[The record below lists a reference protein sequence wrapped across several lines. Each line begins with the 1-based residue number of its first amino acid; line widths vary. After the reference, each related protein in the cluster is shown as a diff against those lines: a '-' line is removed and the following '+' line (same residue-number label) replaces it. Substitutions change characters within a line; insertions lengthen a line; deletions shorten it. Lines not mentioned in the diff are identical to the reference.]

1 MDRRQKV
8 VIVGAGFGGLSA
20 ARSLANQDVDVLLI
34 DRNNYHA
41 FLPLL
46 YQVAAAEIEAGQI
59 AQPVRSVISRYPNV
73 DFMMATVTG
82 VDTAQQIVYTSV
94 RKVEY
99 DYLILAMG
107 TTHHFF
113 GVPGADQ
120 FAFPLKTI
128 GQAQR
133 MRDHILQRFE
143 AAASEIDPRKR
154 QELLTFVVVGGGP
167 TGVEYAGALQEL
179 INKPLRRDFPRLD
192 FNDVRIVLV
201 EGAERILGMFAD
213 ELGEYARARLERMG
227 VEVLVEAFV
236 NEVSAESVTLSN
248 NTTIPTRTVIW
259 TAGVKGESLAE
270 QWELP
275 TRRNGQVPVDPS
287 LRVPDVDNVFVIG
300 DLAYVEQDDKP
311 LPMLAQ
317 VAMQQGKVAAHNIIN
332 LQNDATLESF
342 RYVDKGSMATIGRNA
357 AVAEVGGVAFKGF
370 TAWLLWLFIHIA
382 YLIGFQNKLAV
393 LSNWAWDYFF
403 YERVAR
409 LILQTPR
416 ESQTTS
422 LNTTIAHKSL
432 SVSQ

>member
-1 MDRRQKV
+1 MEKV
-8 VIVGAGFGGLSA
+8 VIIGAGFGGLSA
-20 ARSLANQDVDVLLI
+20 ANALAGKNIDVLLI

-59 AQPVRSVISRYPNV
+59 AQPVRSIISNHDNL

-82 VDTAQQIVYTSV
+82 IDTDAKLVQTSV
-94 RKVEY
+94 REIAY

-113 GVPGADQ
+113 GVAGAEQ

-128 GQAQR
+128 TQAQR
-133 MRDHILQRFE
+133 MRDHILLRFEE
-143 AAASEIDPRKR
+143 AAAELDAARR
-154 QELLTFVVVGGGP
+154 RELLTFVVVGGGP

-179 INKPLRRDFPRLD
+179 ISTPLRRDFPHLD
-192 FNDVRIVLV
+192 MDEEVRVVLI
-201 EGAERILGMFAD
+201 EGSAKILSMFK
-213 ELGEYARARLERMG
+213 EQLGDYAQKRLERMG
-227 VEVLVEAFV
+227 VEVITEAFV
-236 NEVSAESVTLSN
+236 TSVSAESVTLAN
-248 NTTIPTRTVIW
+248 GDVLPTHTVVW

-270 QWELP
+270 RWELP
-275 TRRNGQVPVDPS
+275 TRRNGQVPVTPV
-287 LRVPDVDNVFVIG
+287 LQAPELAEVFVIG
-300 DLAYVEQDDKP
+300 DLAYFEQDEEA

-317 VAMQQGKVAAHNIIN
+317 VAMQQGKVAARNILS
-332 LQNDATLESF
+332 LQTNAALSTF

-357 AVAEVGGVAFKGF
+357 AVAEVGGFAFKGF
-370 TAWLLWLFIHIA
+370 VAWLLWLFIHIA

-409 LILQTPR
+409 LIMVNSAERPST
-416 ESQTTS
+416 
-422 LNTTIAHKSL
+422 
-432 SVSQ
+432 